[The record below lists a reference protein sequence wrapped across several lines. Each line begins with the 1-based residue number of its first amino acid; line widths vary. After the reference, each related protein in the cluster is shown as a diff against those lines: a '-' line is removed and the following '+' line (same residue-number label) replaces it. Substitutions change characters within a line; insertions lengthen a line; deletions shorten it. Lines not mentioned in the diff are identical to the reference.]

1 MGMKAK
7 ELEGLK
13 EMKRGGNRREQQ
25 RREERG
31 AGRRVSTL
39 RLASSKTG
47 INPIIAWKRYEYFC
61 LHPMYATAYYL
72 VRGCVRDLSRNTP
85 THAHRHLKKKSSC
98 CCRFTAR
105 DITGAADP
113 EVYLFPSSS
122 FFFFSKCH
130 TCQQLCE
137 RLASM
142 SAPQH
147 LTLKYTHFNP
157 RRA

>member
-13 EMKRGGNRREQQ
+13 EMKRGGSRREQQ
-25 RREERG
+25 RGEERG

-72 VRGCVRDLSRNTP
+72 ARVCVRDLSRNTP
-85 THAHRHLKKKSSC
+85 THTGTLKKQKK
-98 CCRFTAR
+98 TA
-105 DITGAADP
+105 AAGLP
-113 EVYLFPSSS
+113 
-122 FFFFSKCH
+122 H
-130 TCQQLCE
+130 
-137 RLASM
+137 M
-142 SAPQH
+142 
-147 LTLKYTHFNP
+147 
-157 RRA
+157 